1 MSLIWSHVCV
11 AAFVLLWPSLL
22 EVATIFQQC
31 VCVEN
36 HWARM
41 APEETTTP
49 TGAPAKEA
57 TENKL
62 AFSAAAAAA
71 VATRG
76 CCHYQCAI
84 CIHTSQ
90 TLPKTNKER
99 RSLPLNFRQ
108 VEGKQNAL
116 NKMMMTS
123 KKMDSHCKVQIEP
136 ITVGNSNSNSS
147 RNNNKRRFLFLS
159 VQSDLFLVPALSS

>member
-1 MSLIWSHVCV
+1 MSLIWLHVCV
-11 AAFVLLWPSLL
+11 AAFVLLWSLLL

-41 APEETTTP
+41 APETP

-62 AFSAAAAAA
+62 AFAAAAAA

-99 RSLPLNFRQ
+99 RSSSELQTSGRQ
-108 VEGKQNAL
+108 TKCSKQDDDDF
-116 NKMMMTS
+116 S
-123 KKMDSHCKVQIEP
+123 KKWPLQSADSANYGQQQQQKQQQKAISISLRPV
-136 ITVGNSNSNSS
+136 
-147 RNNNKRRFLFLS
+147 
-159 VQSDLFLVPALSS
+159 